1 MVPLFECP
9 LFGSPLYSCKNECSI
24 SLNNFVTGVT
34 LKDDHDTGS
43 IITMTS
49 DERVQIY
56 VPSPLETTPYNTI
69 TRHVEQV
76 GILTILLLA
85 MKIMECYATPIRGCS
100 ELRMILQFCGLNS
113 VPLGT

>member
-1 MVPLFECP
+1 MGFPWQTFWQILFR
-9 LFGSPLYSCKNECSI
+9 LKNMMDYVELKNSTMYCLTPSFKKLRLCFHQVEHFF
-24 SLNNFVTGVT
+24 SFNRNKTENFCFFRLSG
-34 LKDDHDTGS
+34 LGDDHDTGS

-76 GILTILLLA
+76 
-85 MKIMECYATPIRGCS
+85 
-100 ELRMILQFCGLNS
+100 NN
-113 VPLGT
+113 

>member
-1 MVPLFECP
+1 MR
-9 LFGSPLYSCKNECSI
+9 GHGAGN
-24 SLNNFVTGVT
+24 
-34 LKDDHDTGS
+34 DDHDTGS

-76 GILTILLLA
+76 FKLDMLSCLQLKFRNFLT
-85 MKIMECYATPIRGCS
+85 
-100 ELRMILQFCGLNS
+100 N
-113 VPLGT
+113 

>member
-1 MVPLFECP
+1 MLFVFNTNYVKASVPDFVS
-9 LFGSPLYSCKNECSI
+9 GCS
-24 SLNNFVTGVT
+24 
-34 LKDDHDTGS
+34 DDVDTGS

-76 GILTILLLA
+76 FLTR
-85 MKIMECYATPIRGCS
+85 Y
-100 ELRMILQFCGLNS
+100 
-113 VPLGT
+113 